1 MHRALPEPWRLAHV
15 GPKRGEERGV
25 TEHRPRRCAG
35 QMPVMSLHP
44 VLWPHGQRGG
54 KGGSEES
61 STAQGHIAKECQAGV
76 QGGLCWIP
84 ASVHQPL
91 RRTLG
96 KACSCCSM
104 LTVPGL
110 CATPHTS
117 HNHQKR
123 INSLLITDGKTTAG
137 GRQVIHP
144 RPQSFWG
151 SCLEPRPPASRPH
164 TCYPSPSMSDPLIFL
179 QPRWGPR
186 STRPHI
192 QFPDTQ
198 TRPWGKQPPGGAG
211 SQAGQDARTQGHDIE
226 HCGAGC
232 AESSH
237 AKDRPFGMWPQC
249 GRFGVEQS
257 GEL

>member
-1 MHRALPEPWRLAHV
+1 MPPAGMTSPSVRVSVMAFTTACPESQQLWVYLHLGPQTGGGQGLTVLCENIRGCRRMHRALPEPWRLAHM
-15 GPKRGEERGV
+15 GPKRGEERGI

-35 QMPVMSLHP
+35 QMLVMSPHP

-61 STAQGHIAKECQAGV
+61 SAAQGHIAKECQAGV
-76 QGGLCWIP
+76 QGGLCSTP

-91 RRTLG
+91 QRTLG

-117 HNHQKR
+117 HNRQKR
-123 INSLLITDGKTTAG
+123 INSLLITDEKTTAG

-164 TCYPSPSMSDPLIFL
+164 TCYPSPSMSDSLIFL
-179 QPRWGPR
+179 QPRWGP
-186 STRPHI
+186 
-192 QFPDTQ
+192 
-198 TRPWGKQPPGGAG
+198 
-211 SQAGQDARTQGHDIE
+211 
-226 HCGAGC
+226 
-232 AESSH
+232 
-237 AKDRPFGMWPQC
+237 
-249 GRFGVEQS
+249 
-257 GEL
+257 